1 MASAMEH
8 DTGRR
13 VAPASLRRL
22 LLALLLLG
30 TAGLIPE
37 LLLLKHYD
45 SVWQVIPLVVLALT
59 LIATALVWRR
69 PDPRTVKLFQA
80 VMVFCVLA
88 GIAGVVL
95 HAKGNLEWALERDDS
110 LRGWPLVWKILR
122 GATPLLAPGAMA
134 QLGLLGLI
142 FTYRHPALERGLHT
156 EPETI

>member
-1 MASAMEH
+1 MEH
-8 DTGRR
+8 DMGSR

-45 SVWQVIPLVVLALT
+45 SAWQVIPLVVLALT
-59 LIATALVWRR
+59 LVASALVWRR

-80 VMVFCVLA
+80 VMVLCVLA

-95 HAKGNLEWALERDDS
+95 HAKGNLEWALERDDT
-110 LRGWPLVWKILR
+110 LRGWPLIWKILR

-142 FTYRHPALERGLHT
+142 VTYRHPALERGLHP
-156 EPETI
+156 EPETR

>member
-8 DTGRR
+8 DAGRR
-13 VAPASLRRL
+13 VVPASLRRL

-37 LLLLKHYD
+37 LMLLKHYD

-69 PDPRTVKLFQA
+69 PDPRTMKLFQA
-80 VMVFCVLA
+80 VMVLCVLA

-122 GATPLLAPGAMA
+122 GATPLFAPGAMA

-156 EPETI
+156 EPETL

>member
-1 MASAMEH
+1 MAIVMEH

-13 VAPASLRRL
+13 VVPASLRRL

-45 SVWQVIPLVVLALT
+45 SIWQVIPLVVLALT

-80 VMVFCVLA
+80 VMVLCVLA

-95 HAKGNLEWALERDDS
+95 HAKGNLEWALERDDT
-110 LRGWPLVWKILR
+110 LRGWPLIWKILR

-156 EPETI
+156 EPETK